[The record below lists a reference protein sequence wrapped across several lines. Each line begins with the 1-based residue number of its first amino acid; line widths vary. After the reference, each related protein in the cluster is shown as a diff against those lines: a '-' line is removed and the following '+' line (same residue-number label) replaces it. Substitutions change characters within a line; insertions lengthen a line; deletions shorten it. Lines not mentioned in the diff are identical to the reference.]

1 MSIFNKIKIALLF
14 APLIFIYAQT
24 TFEPINSK
32 VILEIP
38 VQTQINL
45 LEFGSDGNLF
55 VYGFSKDNIQTIEIR
70 SKDNVYKITEP
81 AISTSSFSI
90 FTEKEYSYLPING
103 VRFITSNRKHF
114 GYIKQDFKE
123 LVSEVFLDGKNYG
136 KFSLSPQPS
145 ISFSEDEEHW
155 GLAGFTSDG
164 KLKVIIDGE
173 EVIKGDEDFV
183 KDVKPGE
190 IKFILSP
197 DGKRYALKIG
207 NIEKSYLIVDGQK
220 VLEADDIGNVVFS
233 QDSQKIAY
241 DYRKNPEKFLVFD
254 NKEIKID
261 CIIPINSLVITKDNK
276 LVYICVKE
284 KQKHYLIFKD
294 KKFGPYD
301 GIFNPS
307 LLTKESE
314 NLLLYPFKLSD
325 DHNRIAFRARKGRKE
340 ILVID
345 GKEKLSLEKKSIG
358 FFLFHPNNK
367 DILYTYRDLKSNK
380 IVLLENN
387 KIKMRAN
394 YISSPIFSKDLKK
407 IAYYITKGKSS
418 YMVLNHK
425 VYSKSYSSILDYK
438 FSSDG
443 KHLVF
448 VALKNKKTCLV
459 IDKKES
465 CKYDAV
471 EFFDPVQF
479 SKDGQKVYIGG
490 LIDNK
495 IVWDTYE
502 LK

>member
-1 MSIFNKIKIALLF
+1 MSIFNKIKIVLLF

-24 TFEPINSK
+24 ALEPINSK
-32 VILEIP
+32 VLLEIP
-38 VQTQINL
+38 QQTQINL

-55 VYGFSKDNIQTIEIR
+55 VYSFSKDNIQTTEIR
-70 SKDNVYKITEP
+70 SKDNVYKITEA

-90 FTEKEYSYLPING
+90 FIEKEYSYLPLNG
-103 VRFITSNRKHF
+103 LRFITSKRKHF

-145 ISFSEDEEHW
+145 VSFSEDEEHW

-241 DYRKNPEKFLVFD
+241 DYRKNLEKFLVFY
-254 NKEIKID
+254 NKETKID
-261 CIIPINSLVITKDNK
+261 CVIPINSLLITKDNK
-276 LVYICVKE
+276 LVYICVKD

-301 GIFNPS
+301 RISNPS

-314 NLLLYPFKLSD
+314 DLLLYPFKLSD
-325 DHNRIAFRARKGRKE
+325 DHSRIAFKAKKGRKE

-345 GKEKLSLEKKSIG
+345 GKEKLSLDKKSIL
-358 FFLFHPNNK
+358 FFIFHPNKK
-367 DILYTYRDLKSNK
+367 DILYAYRDLKSNK
-380 IVLLENN
+380 VVLFENN
-387 KIKMRAN
+387 KIKMRAD
-394 YISSPIFSKDLKK
+394 YISSPIFSKDIKK
-407 IAYYITKGKSS
+407 ITYYITKGKSS
-418 YMVLNHK
+418 YIFLNHK
-425 VYSKSYSSILDYK
+425 VYSKPYSSILDYK
-438 FSSDG
+438 FSPDS

-448 VALKNKKTCLV
+448 VAIKGKKVCLV

-465 CKYDAV
+465 CKYNAV
-471 EFFDPVQF
+471 EFFDPIQF
-479 SKDGQKVYIGG
+479 SEDGQKVYIGG
-490 LIDNK
+490 LVDNK

>member
-1 MSIFNKIKIALLF
+1 MIIFNKIKIVLLF

-24 TFEPINSK
+24 TLEPINSK
-32 VILEIP
+32 VLLELP
-38 VQTQINL
+38 QQTQINL

-55 VYGFSKDNIQTIEIR
+55 VYGFSKDNIQTTEIR

-90 FTEKEYSYLPING
+90 FIEKEYSYLPING
-103 VRFITSNRKHF
+103 VRFITSKRKHF

-145 ISFSEDEEHW
+145 VSFSEDEEHW

-220 VLEADDIGNVVFS
+220 VLEADYIGNVVFS

-241 DYRKNPEKFLVFD
+241 DYRKNLENFLVFY

-261 CIIPINSLVITKDNK
+261 CAILINSLVITKDNK
-276 LVYICVKE
+276 LVYICVKD

-301 GIFNPS
+301 RISNPS

-314 NLLLYPFKLSD
+314 NLSLYPFKLID
-325 DHNRIAFRARKGRKE
+325 DHSRIAFKAKKGRKE

-345 GKEKLSLEKKSIG
+345 GKEKLVLDKKSIL
-358 FFLFHPNNK
+358 FFIFHPNKK
-367 DILYTYRDLKSNK
+367 DILYAYRDLKSNK
-380 IVLLENN
+380 VVLFENN
-387 KIKMRAN
+387 KIKMRAD

-407 IAYYITKGKSS
+407 IAYSITKGKSS
-418 YMVLNHK
+418 YIVLNHK
-425 VYSKSYSSILDYK
+425 VYSKPYSSILDYK
-438 FSSDG
+438 FSSDS

-448 VALKNKKTCLV
+448 VGLKGKKACLV

-471 EFFDPVQF
+471 EFFDPIQF

>member
-1 MSIFNKIKIALLF
+1 MSIFNKIKIVLLF
-14 APLIFIYAQT
+14 TPLIFIYAQT
-24 TFEPINSK
+24 TLEPINSK
-32 VILEIP
+32 VILELP
-38 VQTQINL
+38 QKTQINL

-55 VYGFSKDNIQTIEIR
+55 VYGFSKDNIQTTEIR

-90 FTEKEYSYLPING
+90 LIEKEYSYLPING
-103 VRFITSNRKHF
+103 VRFITSKRKHF

-241 DYRKNPEKFLVFD
+241 DYRKNLGNFLVFD

-261 CIIPINSLVITKDNK
+261 CVIPINSLLITKDNK

-314 NLLLYPFKLSD
+314 NLLLYPFKLND
-325 DHNRIAFRARKGRKE
+325 DHSRIAFKAKKGRKE

-345 GKEKLSLEKKSIG
+345 GKEKLVLDKKSIL
-358 FFLFHPNNK
+358 FFIFHPNKK
-367 DILYTYRDLKSNK
+367 DILYAYRDLKSNK
-380 IVLLENN
+380 VVLFENN
-387 KIKMRAN
+387 KIKMRAD

-407 IAYYITKGKSS
+407 ITYYITKGKAS
-418 YMVLNHK
+418 YIFLNHK
-425 VYSKSYSSILDYK
+425 AYSKPYLGILYYK
-438 FSSDG
+438 FSPDG

-448 VALKNKKTCLV
+448 VALKSKKACLV

-471 EFFDPVQF
+471 DFFDPVQF
-479 SKDGQKVYIGG
+479 SEDGQKVYIGG